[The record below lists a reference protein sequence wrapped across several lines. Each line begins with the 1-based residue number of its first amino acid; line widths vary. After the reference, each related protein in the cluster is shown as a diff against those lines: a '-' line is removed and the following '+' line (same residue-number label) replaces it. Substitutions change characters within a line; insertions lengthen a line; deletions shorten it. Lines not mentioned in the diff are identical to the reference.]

1 MAAPLAP
8 PRQAPPR
15 DVPPDLLAPTP
26 RARRAVSPAVLA
38 ILIAVAAFLLARL
51 FFGGHATLPLAKADL
66 TPLQTRLND
75 LSNWVGNNRNS
86 SPVFLYFLNYIQL
99 AVEWLGSTTTHLFSH
114 TDVGLGIPQ
123 IGWLGTYVL
132 LVVAAYALGNTKV
145 AALTAAVFGV
155 IALQGLWNEA
165 MDTFALV
172 LAAVL
177 LALLVGLPLGIW
189 AGTSDRCAKVL
200 TPVLDL
206 LQIMPSFAYLAPL
219 ALLMGIG
226 PAGAISATFIF
237 AVAPVIRL
245 TAHGIRQVPE
255 TTREAVDSIG
265 VTGRQRLATVLLPM
279 AKRTT
284 VIGIN
289 QTIMAAL
296 SMVTIAS
303 LIGAPGLGLTVSQA
317 LQSLDVGTAF
327 NAGLAIVGMAI
338 VFDRVATAA
347 SVRSELAA
355 RAGTDRRR
363 LRLVVLGIGAVL
375 AVVAVYLSRTQLWA
389 AQIGDGWPNIGTP
402 ISTAISD
409 ASQWLQVHASVLTQG
424 LRDQVS
430 VWVLNPLQNLLT
442 GSPFFMVVLLLLV
455 IAFAAGGVRVAVIV
469 AVSLAAVIA
478 LGLWSDAMAT
488 LAATLVATVLV
499 MAFGLVFGVW
509 MGRSTRADSII
520 RPILDAAQTMPAF
533 VYLVPFLGLFGASRF
548 TAIVAGVVYAA
559 PAAIKIIADGIAQ
572 VPANTIEAARSFGS
586 TRWQVISRVQLP
598 MSRRAITLAT
608 NQGLIYALS
617 MVVIGGMVGAGA
629 LGYDVVAGL
638 SQDQLF
644 GKGLAAGLTLVFLGV
659 VLDRITAAA
668 AGRRERLARAAQAAP
683 ARAKT
688 ALAASS

>member
-15 DVPPDLLAPTP
+15 DIPPDLVAPAP
-26 RARRAVSPAVLA
+26 RARRGTSPAVLA
-38 ILIAVAAFLLARL
+38 VLAAVAAFLLVRL
-51 FFGGHATLPLAKADL
+51 FFGGQATLTLAKADL
-66 TPLQTRLND
+66 TPLQLRLND
-75 LSNWVGNNRNS
+75 LNDWVGANRNS
-86 SPVFLYFLNYIQL
+86 SPIFLYLINYIQL
-99 AVEWLGSTTTHLFSH
+99 GVEWLGATTTHLFSH

-132 LVVAAYALGNTKV
+132 LVVVAYAVGNGKV
-145 AALTAAVFGV
+145 AALTAAVFGI
-155 IALQGLWNEA
+155 IALQGLWMQA

-177 LALLVGLPLGIW
+177 LALFIGLPLGIW
-189 AGTSDRCAKVL
+189 AGTSDRCAKIL

-206 LQIMPSFAYLAPL
+206 LQIMPAFAYLAPL

-226 PAGAISATFIF
+226 PAGAITATLIF
-237 AVAPVIRL
+237 AIAPVIRL
-245 TAHGIRQVPE
+245 TAHGIRQVPA
-255 TTREAVDSIG
+255 TTLEAVDSIG

-303 LIGAPGLGLTVSQA
+303 LIGAPGLGLTVAQA

-347 SVRSELAA
+347 SVRAELAA

-363 LRLVVLGIGAVL
+363 RRLVVIGIGVVL
-375 AVVAVYLSRTQLWA
+375 AVVAVFVSRTQLWA
-389 AQIGDGWPNIGTP
+389 AQIGDGWPNIGSW
-402 ISTAISD
+402 ISTVVSD
-409 ASQWLQVHASVLTQG
+409 ASQWLQLHASVVTRG

-430 VWVLNPLQNLLT
+430 VWVLNPLESLLT
-442 GSPFFMVVLLLLV
+442 GSPFFMVVLVGLV
-455 IAFAAGGVRVAVIV
+455 IAFVAGGLRVAVVV

-509 MGRSTRADSII
+509 MGRSTRVDSII
-520 RPILDAAQTMPAF
+520 RPVLDAAQTMPAF

-586 TRWQVISRVQLP
+586 TRWQVITRVQLP
-598 MSRRAITLAT
+598 MSIKAITLAT

-638 SQDQLF
+638 SQGQLF

-659 VLDRITAAA
+659 VLDRITAAGA
-668 AGRRERLARAAQAAP
+668 SRSARRSRARQTTRPQAA
-683 ARAKT
+683 T
-688 ALAASS
+688 A